1 MIPLIIAR
9 NTFREATRDR
19 ILGNRIYQQLS
30 TAVAGTT
37 EYMAIER
44 LYELHEEGSYDL
56 IVLDTPPTRNAL
68 DLLEAPNRMA
78 DFFGGRMIR
87 IFTAP
92 YRVGGGLGARA
103 INLAT
108 RPFYRIADQKK
119 REFDEDIRDIWGG
132 KPILKLEQIKRDV
145 ANDVAGSNGGSGA
158 VAAQSRR

>member
-1 MIPLIIAR
+1 KRSWDDLVLRHAGD
-9 NTFREATRDR
+9 EATAYR
-19 ILGNRIYQQLS
+19 ILDNKLYKNI
-30 TAVAGTT
+30 TT
-37 EYMAIER
+37 RFVQSHDYIAMER
-44 LYELHEEGSYDL
+44 LYEIHSTGGYDL

-108 RPFYRIADQKK
+108 RPFYRIADQILGA
-119 REFDEDIRDIWGG
+119 RFLEDIAEFFTNFHTMYKGFAERAQAVNRLLRD
-132 KPILKLEQIKRDV
+132 
-145 ANDVAGSNGGSGA
+145 
-158 VAAQSRR
+158 RRTTF